1 MKENDI
7 IENKEIEN
15 DGESKEKKGNFFKDW
30 IIPIF
35 CAIAIAVAIN
45 KFVFINVYIPSGS
58 MIPTLNINDK
68 LIVTRI
74 WNKV

>member
-45 KFVFINVYIPSGS
+45 LYLLMFIYQV
-58 MIPTLNINDK
+58 DQ
-68 LIVTRI
+68 
-74 WNKV
+74 